1 MNEFNTRLLFERY
14 PRLYQGHYFPSDK
27 NLMSLGF
34 GCGDGWF
41 ELLDQLSAA
50 IEVECQKLRQAGWTD
65 DQLPIALQVKEK
77 FGLLCFRILGCE
89 PVPRIKVLIEEARID
104 SECICDISGRHKS
117 RQSLGRREFAL
128 TQGNVN
134 ESWFGEGA
142 AIAKSANHEQLLDA
156 VYLDA
161 TYRQV
166 REALREAEFGISS
179 LREEIAWLP
188 DRSELAPGYRNA
200 YGRLVSLLATVEKV
214 IKDHNLYGIHGE
226 LMDLIYPEQLKQPGR
241 AYNDGVLTQGLVA
254 PARSVVEQINAA
266 DLYLLS
272 VIDSAHKAL
281 LAQADRQVID
291 WSSDNFDLQLSV
303 FLDAGPTRRFYEGR
317 TDDDE
322 PLRIPVP
329 GYNWNIFP
337 GNYSIDWK
345 TFDEDGH
352 PLRDVKCGFLVH
364 CIIAHGP
371 VRWELLPSIRDI
383 EVTFRFQD
391 RKGVDIRRERSISG

>member
-14 PRLYQGHYFPSDK
+14 PRLYQGHHLPSDQ

-117 RQSLGRREFAL
+117 RQRLGRREFAL
-128 TQGNVN
+128 TQGDVN

-142 AIAKSANHEQLLDA
+142 AIAKPANHEQLLDA

-226 LMDLIYPEQLKQPGR
+226 LMDLIYPEQHIQLGQDNGR
-241 AYNDGVLTQGLVA
+241 GSFDLVLVA

-266 DLYLLS
+266 ELYLLS

-364 CIIAHGP
+364 SIIAHGP